1 MKSLLGNR
9 FLLSCFC
16 FVQFCVA
23 TELVIPDGTKKI
35 GDRAFDGR
43 KDITSVTIPG
53 SVTEIGL
60 SAFRECTSLT
70 SVTIPGSVTEIG
82 CSAFSGCTSLTSV
95 TIPGSVTEIGG
106 LAFKGCT
113 SLTSV
118 TIPGSVTEIGSDAF
132 NKCTSLT
139 SITIPD
145 GVKKIGYRAFYSCR
159 SLASVVIPG
168 SVTEIGWSAFEECT
182 SLTSITIPDGVK
194 KIGNHA
200 FYNCRSLASVVIPGS
215 VTEIGIYNAF
225 EGCRLDRDELCSRWK
240 EARIAAE
247 EARIAAEEARIPQL
261 KEKLNIPGFSYP
273 YDSLCDSH
281 VPIFRDYSSGMS
293 EESIQARLSL
303 AKIQFESISRNTIH
317 AQDLNQ
323 TITALGGKNTVYL
336 SAIKFEYISGQSC
349 LLLFGHLA
357 PDSLN
362 GALIGAIW
370 NVPQQTEEEVLLKKF
385 KNEFSGGTLSKK
397 YNPQK
402 TLAGNQLKQG
412 LAMIGYESGQYID
425 PDDVKFGTTSYTF
438 KLGNRTLV
446 LTTPIVLNLDAIE
459 DGEIKQTVSAYFNS
473 IMSLNSSNVYSICCF
488 DAKWVEICSKLC
500 VENEKNLKEKR
511 MNESMQ
517 NLGF

>member
-1 MKSLLGNR
+1 M
-9 FLLSCFC
+9 
-16 FVQFCVA
+16 
-23 TELVIPDGTKKI
+23 TKI
-35 GDRAFDGR
+35 GSNAFYRCD
-43 KDITSVTIPG
+43 
-53 SVTEIGL
+53 
-60 SAFRECTSLT
+60 
-70 SVTIPGSVTEIG
+70 
-82 CSAFSGCTSLTSV
+82 
-95 TIPGSVTEIGG
+95 
-106 LAFKGCT
+106 
-113 SLTSV
+113 LTSV
-118 TIPGSVTEIGSDAF
+118 TIPGSVTEIGSSAF
-132 NKCTSLT
+132 DQCTSLT
-139 SITIPD
+139 SVTITD
-145 GVKKIGYRAFYSCR
+145 GVTKIGDAAFINCR
-159 SLASVVIPG
+159 SLASVTIPG
-168 SVTEIGWSAFEECT
+168 SVTEIGSSAFQECT
-182 SLTSITIPDGVK
+182 SLTSVTIPDGVT
-194 KIGNHA
+194 KIGEYA
-200 FYNCRSLASVVIPGS
+200 FLNCRSLASVVIPGS
-215 VTEIGIYNAF
+215 VTEIGSRAF
-225 EGCRLDRDELCSRWK
+225 EGCRLDRAELYSRWR
-240 EARIAAE
+240 EERIAAE
-247 EARIAAEEARIPQL
+247 EERIAAEEERIAAEESQL

-357 PDSLN
+357 PDRLN

-500 VENEKNLKEKR
+500 ADNENNLKEKR